1 MSMTVGS
8 DRHWIMEIFVMP
20 IIIAV
25 GVFVFQFVVL
35 MLVAVALDEVDQDAG
50 NLQNSAN
57 QHPPAADALTE

>member
-1 MSMTVGS
+1 MTVGT
-8 DRHWIMEIFVMP
+8 DRHWIMEIFVVP

-35 MLVAVALDEVDQDAG
+35 MLVAVALDGVDQDAD